1 LILEKIKEL
10 LIQKATKEHKKI
22 SPCLRHEDFSNSF
35 TIFENKVIFWF
46 NTEDGSTRALISE
59 IEM

>member
-1 LILEKIKEL
+1 LEKIKEL
-10 LIQKATKEHKKI
+10 LIQKATNEHKNI

-46 NTEDGSTRALISE
+46 NTEDGSTRALVSE
-59 IEM
+59 IEI